1 MEILKGSVTKIV
13 NTQRRNP
20 LSYDDDGKPFS
31 SLFRKNRVSF
41 YEDLRTEAVLLL
53 EFEKINEIINSI
65 DYLDTLK
72 EKVHDRN
79 VEKIIEPL
87 EICVPREGIP
97 KASDGEYGD
106 LTYKDKF
113 EALKNKY
120 DDLKK
125 NLDTRIHMEL
135 IKAGVFYNKDD
146 IQNVL
151 HMVRKYQGDLKTKK
165 SIINVQNGIIQN
177 VMERNKLSRNKLMV
191 DKKKN
196 EELMKMCRT
205 YYEQNKSAQIR
216 LRKLKHAFL
225 EYKIALESIVSCCEK
240 IGAGVFYNKDDI
252 QNVLH
257 MVRKYQGDLKTKK
270 SIINVQNGIIQNVM
284 ERNKLSRNKLMVDK
298 KKNEELMKMCRTY
311 YEQNKSAQ
319 IRLRKLKHAFLEY
332 KIALESIVSCCEKI
346 GGDKIILMDVVK
358 SARAQTDLSIA
369 TDILNTKKIQE
380 LEMNICYC
388 EHQINSLKDDLDAM
402 LGKLQNEKKEKR
414 EVMNQ
419 TLQYKEYLAKNNA
432 MLIEALENFR
442 RVMISVDEHLAREG
456 DRSNF
461 KETFEKSKKKYNDF
475 VRKAA
480 QKNKDL
486 QQMGDKLL
494 LESALSGREL
504 KKHQEY
510 LNKQISEMIKKK
522 GVVEGGEEKQ
532 GEEQK
537 GLKNRGNVGEAEKT
551 NNEEQQDKKQNL
563 EGESSQ
569 GAKEIANEK
578 ETEQAEQKDEQPTH
592 VDESLEGK
600 KINQV
605 MELLKKKQMNRL
617 SFEDCVDVIYKANIP
632 LTQSKLNE
640 LKAMGEVDKEDLVAF
655 IKTFIIDEDEALQNM
670 ITFFEI
676 WDVQKTGYMHKEL
689 ILLILKQFG
698 DRLTEDEME
707 YLQGE
712 VNAFKDSNIS
722 YGGMEQ
728 GICKMRHFINAPFIN
743 VAGVTI
749 PLEKDHEKKVHPN
762 GSSDEFAKM

>member
-13 NTQRRNP
+13 HTQRRNP
-20 LSYDDDGKPFS
+20 LSYDDDHDDVKPFS
-31 SLFRKNRVSF
+31 SLFRKNGVSF
-41 YEDLRTEAVLLL
+41 YEDLHTEAVLLL
-53 EFEKINEIINSI
+53 EFEKINEIINSV

-79 VEKIIEPL
+79 VEKIVESMG
-87 EICVPREGIP
+87 ICTPREEIP
-97 KASDGEYGD
+97 KSSDWDYCE
-106 LTYKDKF
+106 LRYKDKF

-125 NLDTRIHMEL
+125 NLDNRIHLEL

-146 IQNVL
+146 IRNVL

-177 VMERNKLSRNKLMV
+177 VVERNKLSRNKLMA

-216 LRKLKHAFL
+216 LRKLK
-225 EYKIALESIVSCCEK
+225 
-240 IGAGVFYNKDDI
+240 N
-252 QNVLH
+252 
-257 MVRKYQGDLKTKK
+257 T
-270 SIINVQNGIIQNVM
+270 
-284 ERNKLSRNKLMVDK
+284 
-298 KKNEELMKMCRTY
+298 
-311 YEQNKSAQ
+311 
-319 IRLRKLKHAFLEY
+319 FLEY

-388 EHQINSLKDDLDAM
+388 DHQINSLKDDLDAM

-419 TLQYKEYLAKNNA
+419 TLQYKERLEKNNA

-442 RVMISVDEHLAREG
+442 RVMTSVDEHLSREG
-456 DRSNF
+456 DTSDF
-461 KETFEKSKKKYNDF
+461 KKTFDKSKKKYNDF
-475 VRKAA
+475 VRKVAE
-480 QKNKDL
+480 KNKDL
-486 QQMGDKLL
+486 QKMGDKLIL
-494 LESALSGREL
+494 ASALSGRQL
-504 KKHQEY
+504 KRHQEY
-510 LNKQISEMIKKK
+510 LNRKINEIRKS
-522 GVVEGGEEKQ
+522 EGGPQE
-532 GEEQK
+532 EEQK
-537 GLKNRGNVGEAEKT
+537 GHKNRGKVGETEKRGLHE
-551 NNEEQQDKKQNL
+551 EEQDKETL

-569 GAKEIANEK
+569 GAKEIANDIEK
-578 ETEQAEQKDEQPTH
+578 KQDKHKGEQPTQ
-592 VDESLEGK
+592 VDESLEGR

-605 MELLKKKQMNRL
+605 MEILKRKEIDHL
-617 SFEDCVDVIYKANIP
+617 TFEDCVDVIYKANLP

-640 LKAMGEVDKEDLVAF
+640 LKAMGEVHKDDLVAF
-655 IKTFIIDEDEALQNM
+655 IKTFLIDEDEALQNM

-676 WDVQKTGYMHKEL
+676 WDVQKTGYMHKDL

-698 DRLTEDEME
+698 DSFTEDEME
-707 YLQGE
+707 YLRG
-712 VNAFKDSNIS
+712 
-722 YGGMEQ
+722 
-728 GICKMRHFINAPFIN
+728 
-743 VAGVTI
+743 
-749 PLEKDHEKKVHPN
+749 
-762 GSSDEFAKM
+762 

>member
-1 MEILKGSVTKIV
+1 MEILKGSVNKIV

-53 EFEKINEIINSI
+53 DKGSEPINYKLINRECVLFSQGKQIRHTRKKQEFEKINEIINNI

-87 EICVPREGIP
+87 GICAPGEGIP
-97 KASDGEYGD
+97 KGSGGEYGE

-113 EALKNKY
+113 EAMKHKY
-120 DDLKK
+120 NDLKK
-125 NLDTRIHMEL
+125 NLDTRIHLEL

-177 VMERNKLSRNKLMV
+177 VMERNKLSRNKLLV

-205 YYEQNKSAQIR
+205 YYEQNKSTQMR
-216 LRKLKHAFL
+216 LK
-225 EYKIALESIVSCCEK
+225 
-240 IGAGVFYNKDDI
+240 
-252 QNVLH
+252 
-257 MVRKYQGDLKTKK
+257 
-270 SIINVQNGIIQNVM
+270 
-284 ERNKLSRNKLMVDK
+284 
-298 KKNEELMKMCRTY
+298 
-311 YEQNKSAQ
+311 
-319 IRLRKLKHAFLEY
+319 KLKHAFLEY

-388 EHQINSLKDDLDAM
+388 EHQINSLKDDLDDM
-402 LGKLQNEKKEKR
+402 LGKIQNEKNEKR

-419 TLQYKEYLAKNNA
+419 TLQYKEHLAKNNA

-442 RVMISVDEHLAREG
+442 RVMTSVDEHLSREG

-461 KETFEKSKKKYNDF
+461 KETFDKSKKKYNDF

-480 QKNKDL
+480 EKNKEL
-486 QQMGDKLL
+486 QKMGDKLL
-494 LESALSGREL
+494 LVSALSGREL

-510 LNKQISEMIKKK
+510 LNRKINEIRKNQG
-522 GVVEGGEEKQ
+522 GVEE
-532 GEEQK
+532 EEQK
-537 GLKNRGNVGEAEKT
+537 GYMNQGKVGEAEKGSQE
-551 NNEEQQDKKQNL
+551 EEQDNKQNL

-569 GAKEIANEK
+569 GAKEIPNDVAGK
-578 ETEQAEQKDEQPTH
+578 EAEQKDEQPTH
-592 VDESLEGK
+592 VDESLEGR

-605 MELLKKKQMNRL
+605 MELLQKKENNKL
-617 SFEDCVDVIYKANIP
+617 TFEDCVDVIYKANLP

-640 LKAMGEVDKEDLVAF
+640 LKAMGEVEKGDLVAF

-707 YLQGE
+707 YLRGE
-712 VNAFKDSNIS
+712 VNAFKESSIS
-722 YGGMEQ
+722 YVDLL
-728 GICKMRHFINAPFIN
+728 KR
-743 VAGVTI
+743 
-749 PLEKDHEKKVHPN
+749 
-762 GSSDEFAKM
+762 